1 MGQPVKLSDGLLN
14 EARVAGAAMGR
25 SMAGQV
31 EFWATVGRALE
42 RVANRTQLERLQA
55 GTVLSVSEVVSTIN
69 APSGRDR
76 LQAYLESKPYPRFS
90 PHPELP
96 DTFYREDAEDSRT
109 LGRFRRGVFEPLNQP
124 ETSL

>member
-14 EARVAGAAMGR
+14 EARVVGAAMGR

-55 GTVLSVSEVVSTIN
+55 GAVLSVAEVVSTIN
-69 APSGRDR
+69 GPAGRAR
-76 LQAYLESKPYPRFS
+76 LQAYLESKPYPRFT
-90 PHPELP
+90 PHPELV
-96 DTFYREDAEDSRT
+96 DTFYREDSEGSKT
-109 LGRFRRGVFEPLNQP
+109 IGRFNRGVFEPLI
-124 ETSL
+124 ETAS